1 MVAKTAK
8 KQKTKQPEVAP
19 EAPAPRRTV
28 LDADV
33 RATIRW
39 VAEARPDKDIGPAMT
54 HYLVRGGEIR
64 ATNGKLTASY
74 PWSDPGAAFLVSGAE
89 FERVIA
95 RMGDSDE
102 ITVTQALD
110 GTHVV
115 VESRAFEATIDTL
128 PVDAWAYPGVEDAIW
143 NEIPDNFLEVLKSLR
158 AFISDKP
165 SQAWAGCVALDHG
178 NCYATN
184 NIAVAGA
191 ACDVGDVQA
200 LLPSY
205 AVDFVLRR
213 TEGLEQWACSDNYV
227 AFRWR
232 GGEWVRSQL
241 VIGRFPERA
250 AELVREAYALE
261 PTQEITEEF
270 REAFGHV
277 AGLAED
283 TIRIF
288 SDHMESKFKKSVVVA
303 ACRCEVPPATEQWD
317 NNEQRNV
324 PTGGGVSVWGAAFV
338 APVIS
343 QATRWQPSTW
353 PKPVPFRGESVA
365 GFVIGRK
372 NE

>member
-1 MVAKTAK
+1 MAKAAKKSVAKTSE
-8 KQKTKQPEVAP
+8 PLVATP
-19 EAPAPRRTV
+19 VPRRTV
-28 LDADV
+28 LDSDV

-54 HYLVRGGEIR
+54 HYLVKGGEIR

-95 RMGDSDE
+95 RMGDE
-102 ITVTQALD
+102 EVAVTQSLD

-115 VESRAFEATIDTL
+115 VESRSFSATIDTL
-128 PVDAWAYPGVEDAIW
+128 PVDAWAYPGVEDAVW
-143 NEIPDNFLEVLKSLR
+143 SEIPENFLDVLKSLR
-158 AFISDKP
+158 AFVPDNP
-165 SQAWAGCVALDHG
+165 AQAWGGCVAIESG
-178 NCYATN
+178 NMYATN
-184 NIAVAGA
+184 NIAVAGMS
-191 ACDVGDVQA
+191 CDVGDVQA

-205 AVDFVLRR
+205 AIDFVLRR
-213 TEGLEQWACSDNYV
+213 TQDLESWAHTDSYV

-250 AELVREAYALE
+250 AELVRSAYASE
-261 PTQEITEEF
+261 PTQEITDEF

-283 TIRIF
+283 TIRIYA
-288 SDHMESKFKKSVVVA
+288 DRMESKFKKSVVVA
-303 ACRCEVPPATEQWD
+303 ACSCEVPPATEQWD

-324 PTGGGVSVWGAAFV
+324 PTGGGVSVWGAAFL
-338 APVIS
+338 APVIA
-343 QATRWQPSTW
+343 QATRWSPSMW

-365 GFVIGRK
+365 GFVVGRK
-372 NE
+372 AE